1 MNKKRNG
8 GGFVKIP
15 WNIVQRTTDAELK
28 TLAVLTHYCSMPGGG
43 FPSIET
49 IAREAGKQRRAV
61 ITALDNLTAKGFVEK
76 QTRPGRTT
84 VYRLPGSDSTTPR
97 KNTADQTDGSGGSS
111 AENCTPSEDLNQC
124 KKMHT
129 TSAENCT
136 HNKIEEIILKQ
147 DQEHAHK
154 RARKNKKTE
163 SKSLITF
170 PVKNPEY
177 DTQKKVEMK
186 EQGIKPF
193 LPGAIDKLYLAGLKI
208 GYRMT
213 IDELFKFAWVMID
226 GGYYSQRG
234 VFHRVRDFDT
244 LLYQWYDAQTPE
256 KARQAISEQER
267 LKAGEEIF
275 SGEYTG
281 RRWGRTAPLPEL
293 ESIDPLTEH
302 RFYKALKQAGNNR
315 TFTRDV
321 YEEAER
327 AFDALEDI
335 EKERILKVIQGVK
348 KDIDPRE
355 LFRPGSKYYWRGR
368 DFI

>member
-1 MNKKRNG
+1 MNKNSNG

-15 WNIVQRTTDAELK
+15 WNIIQRTTDAELK
-28 TLAVLTHYCSMPGGG
+28 TLAVLAHYCSMRGGG

-61 ITALDNLTAKGFVEK
+61 ITALDNLTAKGFIEK

-111 AENCTPSEDLNQC
+111 AENCTPGEDLNQC

-136 HNKIEEIILKQ
+136 HNKIEEITLKQ
-147 DQEHAHK
+147 EQGQAHK

-163 SKSLITF
+163 SESLITF
-170 PVKNPEY
+170 PVKNPQY
-177 DTQKKVEMK
+177 NSDKAAEMK